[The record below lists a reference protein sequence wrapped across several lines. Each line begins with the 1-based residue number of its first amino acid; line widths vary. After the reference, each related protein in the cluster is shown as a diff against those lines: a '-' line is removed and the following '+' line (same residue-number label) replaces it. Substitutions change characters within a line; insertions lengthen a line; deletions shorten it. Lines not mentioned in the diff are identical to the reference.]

1 MLYQI
6 FPVMGLRRFEQKRG
20 CPVYLRA
27 LEIQGFKSFPD
38 KTVLAFGSDITAVV
52 GPNGSGKSNI
62 SDAIR
67 WVMGEQ
73 STRTLRGSKMEDV
86 IFNGTEK
93 RKGLGFAEVT
103 LVLDNTEH
111 IFQMEETEVA
121 VTRRYY
127 RSGESE
133 YYINR
138 RACRLKD
145 INELF
150 MDTGLGREG
159 YSIIG
164 QGRIDEIL
172 SVKSADR
179 REVFEEAAGI
189 SRFRHR
195 KEEAERKLER
205 TQENLVRINDKIGE
219 LELQVEPLRV
229 QAEKT
234 RKYNV
239 LRDELKGLEIS
250 VWLDQL
256 EHLRVNSV
264 KLKADCEA
272 AVRQRDEA
280 KAEVERLYAESEQ
293 LAGQMRDKD
302 IQAEELRGRQ
312 SGTDEQVHS
321 CENSITLL
329 KNDIKNNSEN
339 AQRIRQE
346 LEQQEG
352 RAGSIAAQIQEG
364 RDRLDQIG
372 RDMAGCQGEIDA
384 LARDAQEVMGSAGT
398 LNEELER
405 LQERERLETASAG
418 EARELLSALAAAA
431 QELYDREEKLGRE
444 LQEQEDK
451 ASQAREALEGTQK
464 ELEKVAEDRDA
475 AKNVISGYQMR
486 LQSRQRRLD
495 QAQEKHRRLQ
505 MDENNLN
512 SRIKMLAEMEK
523 LYEGYS
529 KAVKLVMGE
538 AGRGG
543 LKGVR
548 GPVAGLLHVPDQYAV
563 AIEIALGG
571 AMQNLVVERDE
582 DGKNAINYLKRRD
595 GGRCTF
601 LPMNTIRPADF
612 RDRAVENEEGFVGMG
627 DAVIS
632 FDRQYANI
640 FSNLLGRVVIAQS
653 MDKAMAMARKFG
665 HRFRIVTLDGQV
677 LNAGGSMTGGS
688 VSRSAGILSRANE
701 LERLNQQ
708 KDGLAADLKTASDE
722 LAKAQRELTAAQYEL
737 DAASAQLREAEDAV
751 LKYSERADSAQVQLA
766 DIELRRQALAGERAQ
781 VRRRMGENT
790 DNTAQA
796 KARIE
801 ELEGSA
807 AALRAEGEAKAQGRT
822 ALQDRV
828 AKLNEES
835 ARHSARLAGLEGEQ
849 SALRQSIGEL
859 ERLRDDLS
867 GDTANRTAMIGRF
880 EQQNDYLL
888 RRIQEEEERLQ
899 RLRAASQEGAAAIR
913 RLNDEKLALE
923 GRRNQADRQARDKN
937 SELIGMEREVSVL
950 EQKSVA
956 AVMEESQLLDK
967 LWESYQLSHEAARAQ
982 RVELESAAKAQRRIG
997 ELKRSISALGGIN
1010 PDAVEEFARV
1020 NERYTY
1026 FTGQRDDVAKAKKEL
1041 QDIIAQI
1048 TGEMTEIF
1056 KEQFALI
1063 DQEFRKAFTELFGG
1077 GKAEL
1082 ILEDQSDVLNCGI
1095 EIKAQPPG
1103 KTIQHMSSLSGGE
1116 RALIAIALYFAILK
1130 VRPTPFCVMDEI
1142 EAALDESNVVRYAR
1156 YMRRM
1161 SGKTQFIVITHR
1173 RGTMEEADVLYGVTM
1188 QEKGVSRMLTINLND
1203 VEKELNIK

>member
-1 MLYQI
+1 M
-6 FPVMGLRRFEQKRG
+6 
-20 CPVYLRA
+20 YLKA

-38 KTVLAFGSDITAVV
+38 KTTLTFGEDITAIV

-73 STRTLRGSKMEDV
+73 STRALRGGKMEDV
-86 IFNGTEK
+86 IFGGTAK
-93 RKGLGFAEVT
+93 RKQTGYAEVS
-103 LVLDNTEH
+103 LVLDNTSRL
-111 IFQMEETEVA
+111 FDMEESEVM

-138 RACRLKD
+138 RSVRLKD
-145 INELF
+145 VNELF

-205 TQENLVRINDKIGE
+205 TDENLVRINDKIDE

-234 RKYNV
+234 KKYLV

-250 VWLDQL
+250 VWLEQL
-256 EHLRVNSV
+256 ERIRASGV
-264 KLKADCEA
+264 KLRADCEA

-280 KAEVERLYAESEQ
+280 HAEVDRLYAESSE

-302 IQAEELRGRQ
+302 IQAEELRGKQ
-312 SGTDEQVHS
+312 SGMDEQVHA
-321 CENSITLL
+321 CENGITLL

-339 AQRIRQE
+339 AQRIRRE

-352 RAGSIAAQIQEG
+352 RAGSIAAQIDERRG
-364 RDRLDQIG
+364 RLEEIEA
-372 RDMAGCQGEIDA
+372 DMAACQEKIDA
-384 LARDAQEVMGSAGT
+384 LARSTQEVLGSAGS

-418 EARELLSALAAAA
+418 EAKELLSALAAAA
-431 QELYDREEKLGRE
+431 QELYDREEKLSQE
-444 LQEQEDK
+444 LQEQEGRS
-451 ASQAREALEGTQK
+451 AQAREALDGTQK
-464 ELEKVAEDRDA
+464 ELDKVTEDRDA
-475 AKNVISGYQMR
+475 AKNIISGYQMR
-486 LQSRQRRLD
+486 LQSRQRKLD

-523 LYEGYS
+523 MYEGYS

-538 AGRGG
+538 AERNGLRGI
-543 LKGVR
+543 R
-548 GPVAGLLHVPDQYAV
+548 GPVASLIHVPDQYAV

-595 GGRCTF
+595 GGRATF
-601 LPMNTIRPADF
+601 LPMNTVRPADF
-612 RDRAVENEEGFVGMG
+612 RDKAVEREDGFVGMG
-627 DAVIS
+627 DGLIS
-632 FDRQYANI
+632 FDSEYANI
-640 FSNLLGRVVIAQS
+640 FSNLLGRVVIAS
-653 MDKAMAMARKFG
+653 DMDKAMAMARKFG

-701 LERLNQQ
+701 LERLDRQ
-708 KDGLAADLKTASDE
+708 KDGLASDLKTAADE
-722 LAKAQRELTAAQYEL
+722 LSKAQRELTAAQYEL
-737 DAASAQLREAEDAV
+737 DAATAQLREAEDAV
-751 LKYSERADSAQVQLA
+751 LKYSERAESAKTLLA
-766 DIELRRQALAGERAQ
+766 DIELRRQTLAGERGQ
-781 VRRRMGENT
+781 VRRRMEENT
-790 DNTAQA
+790 ENTSQA

-801 ELEGSA
+801 QLEGSA

-822 ALQDRV
+822 ALQDKV
-828 AKLNEES
+828 TKLNEES
-835 ARHSARLAGLEGEQ
+835 AQHSARLAGLEGEQ
-849 SALRQSIGEL
+849 SALRQSIDEL
-859 ERLRDDLS
+859 ERLRDDLC
-867 GDTANRTAMIGRF
+867 GDTASRTAMIGEF
-880 EQQNDYLL
+880 EQQNDYLM
-888 RRIQEEEERLQ
+888 RRIREEEERLQ
-899 RLRAASQEGAAAIR
+899 NLKAASQEGFAAIR

-923 GRRNQADRQARDKN
+923 GRRNQAERQVREKN
-937 SELIGMEREVSVL
+937 NELLAMEREVSVL
-950 EQKSVA
+950 EQKSA
-956 AVMEESQLLDK
+956 AAAMEESQLLDK

-982 RVELESAAKAQRRIG
+982 RVELGSIQKAQKRIG
-997 ELKRSISALGGIN
+997 ELKRSISALGSIN
-1010 PDAVEEFARV
+1010 PDAVEEFQRV

-1026 FTGQRDDVAKAKKEL
+1026 FTGQRDDVAHAKKEL
-1041 QDIIAQI
+1041 EDIIAQI
-1048 TGEMTEIF
+1048 TGEMTGIF

-1063 DQEFRKAFTELFGG
+1063 NEEFRKAFTELFGG
-1077 GKAEL
+1077 GRAEL
-1082 ILEDQSDVLNCGI
+1082 ILEDPEDVLNCGI

>member
-1 MLYQI
+1 M
-6 FPVMGLRRFEQKRG
+6 
-20 CPVYLRA
+20 YLKA

-62 SDAIR
+62 ADAIR

-111 IFQMEETEVA
+111 LFPLEETEVA

-138 RACRLKD
+138 RACRLRD

-205 TQENLVRINDKIGE
+205 TEENLVRINDKIDE

-234 RKYNV
+234 KKYLI

-256 EHLRVNSV
+256 EKLRAGSL

-272 AVRQRDEA
+272 AVRQRDGAREA
-280 KAEVERLYAESEQ
+280 VEGLYAESGR
-293 LAGQMRDKD
+293 LADEMRDRD
-302 IQAEELRGRQ
+302 LQAEELRGKQ
-312 SGTDEQVHS
+312 SGMDEQVHA
-321 CENSITLL
+321 CENSISLL

-352 RAGSIAAQIQEG
+352 RAGSLAVQIGEGQDRLGRIEEDIAA
-364 RDRLDQIG
+364 
-372 RDMAGCQGEIDA
+372 CQAQMDA
-384 LARDAQEVMGSAGT
+384 LALRVREALGSAGT

-431 QELYDREEKLGRE
+431 QELYDREEKLGQE
-444 LQEQEDK
+444 LQEQEDR
-451 ASQAREALEGTQK
+451 AAQAREALDGTK
-464 ELEKVAEDRDA
+464 RELDKVTEDRDA

-523 LYEGYS
+523 MYEGYS

-538 AGRGG
+538 GARGG
-543 LKGVR
+543 LRGIR

-563 AIEIALGG
+563 AIETALGG
-571 AMQNLVVERDE
+571 AMQNLVTERDE
-582 DGKNAINYLKRRD
+582 DAKNAISYLKRRD

-612 RDRAVENEEGFVGMG
+612 RDRAVEREDGFVGMG
-627 DAVIS
+627 DALIS
-632 FDRQYANI
+632 FDPAYANV
-640 FSNLLGRVVIAQS
+640 FSNLLGRVAVAQS
-653 MDKAMAMARKFG
+653 LDKAMAMARKFG

-688 VSRSAGILSRANE
+688 ASRSAGILSRANE
-701 LERLNQQ
+701 LERLNRQRE
-708 KDGLAADLKTASDE
+708 GVAAGLKTASEE
-722 LAKAQRELTAAQYEL
+722 LAKAQREVTAAQYEL
-737 DAASAQLREAEDAV
+737 DAAAAQLREAEDAV
-751 LKYSERADSAQVQLA
+751 LKYSERADSAAALLA
-766 DIELRRQALAGERAQ
+766 DIELRRQTLASERGQ
-781 VRRRMGENT
+781 VRRRMEENNGST
-790 DNTAQA
+790 SQA

-801 ELEGSA
+801 ALEGSA

-822 ALQDRV
+822 ALQDKV
-828 AKLNEES
+828 SKLNEES
-835 ARHSARLAGLEGEQ
+835 ARYSAKLAGLEGER

-859 ERLRDDLS
+859 ERLREDLS
-867 GDTANRTAMIGRF
+867 GDTASRAAMIGQF
-880 EQQNDYLL
+880 EKQNDYLI
-888 RRIQEEEERLQ
+888 RRIREEEERLQ
-899 RLRAASQEGAAAIR
+899 GLKAASREGAAAIR

-923 GRRNQADRQARDKN
+923 GQRNQADRQARDKN
-937 SELIGMEREVSVL
+937 NELITMEREVSFL
-950 EQKSVA
+950 EQKA
-956 AVMEESQLLDK
+956 AASAIEESQLLDK
-967 LWESYQLSHEAARAQ
+967 LWENYELSHEAARAQ
-982 RVELESAAKAQRRIG
+982 RVELESVPKAQRRIG
-997 ELKRSISALGGIN
+997 ELKKSISALGGIN
-1010 PDAVEEFARV
+1010 PDAVEEFNRV

-1041 QDIIAQI
+1041 QEIIAQI
-1048 TGEMTEIF
+1048 VGEMTGIF
-1056 KEQFALI
+1056 QEQFALI
-1063 DQEFRKAFTELFGG
+1063 NEGFKTAFTDLFGG
-1077 GKAEL
+1077 GRASLE
-1082 ILEDQSDVLNCGI
+1082 LEDQSDVLNCGI
-1095 EIKAQPPG
+1095 EIRAQPPG
-1103 KTIQHMSSLSGGE
+1103 KTVQNMSALSGGE

-1203 VEKELNIK
+1203 IEKELNIK

>member
-1 MLYQI
+1 M
-6 FPVMGLRRFEQKRG
+6 
-20 CPVYLRA
+20 YLRA

-73 STRTLRGSKMEDV
+73 STRTLRGAKMEDV

-103 LVLDNTEH
+103 LVLDNTER

-138 RACRLKD
+138 RTCRLKD

-205 TQENLVRINDKIGE
+205 TEENLVRINDKIGE
-219 LELQVEPLRV
+219 LELQVEPLRA

-234 RKYNV
+234 KKYLI

-256 EHLRVNSV
+256 ERIRANSV
-264 KLKADCEA
+264 KVQADLNA
-272 AVRQRDEA
+272 AVRRRDEA
-280 KAEVERLYAESEQ
+280 KTAVERLYAESGE
-293 LAGQMRDKD
+293 LAEQMRDKD
-302 IQAEELRGRQ
+302 IQAEELRGKQ
-312 SGTDEQVHS
+312 SGMDEQVHA
-321 CENSITLL
+321 CENGIALL

-339 AQRIRQE
+339 AQRIRRE

-352 RAGSIAAQIQEG
+352 RAGSIAAQIEERRG
-364 RDRLDQIG
+364 RLDEIE
-372 RDMAGCQGEIDA
+372 RDVTACRERMDA
-384 LARDAQEVMGSAGT
+384 LAGSIREVLGSAGS

-418 EARELLSALAAAA
+418 EAKELLSALAAAA
-431 QELYDREEKLGRE
+431 QELYDREERLSQE

-451 ASQAREALEGTQK
+451 AVQARQALEATRK
-464 ELEKVAEDRDA
+464 ELDKVTEDRDA
-475 AKNVISGYQMR
+475 ARNVISGYQMR
-486 LQSRQRRLD
+486 LQSRRRRLD
-495 QAQEKHRRLQ
+495 QIQEKHRRLQ

-538 AGRGG
+538 AERGG
-543 LKGVR
+543 LRGVR

-582 DGKNAINYLKRRD
+582 DGKNAISYLKRRD
-595 GGRCTF
+595 GGRATF

-612 RDRAVENEEGFVGMG
+612 RDRAVEREDGFVGMG
-627 DAVIS
+627 DALIS
-632 FDRQYANI
+632 FDPEYANI
-640 FSNLLGRVVIAQS
+640 FSNLLGRVVIARD
-653 MDKAMAMARKFG
+653 MDRAMAMARRFG

-701 LERLNQQ
+701 LERLSQQ
-708 KDGLAADLKTASDE
+708 KDGLAADLKTAADE
-722 LAKAQRELTAAQYEL
+722 LTKAQREVTAAQYEL
-737 DAASAQLREAEDAV
+737 DAATAQLREAEDAV
-751 LKYSERADSAQVQLA
+751 LKYTERADSAQTQLT
-766 DIELRRQALAGERAQ
+766 DVEQRRQVLAGERTQ
-781 VRRRMGENT
+781 VRRRMEENT
-790 DNTAQA
+790 ENTAQA

-801 ELEGSA
+801 KLEGSA
-807 AALRAEGEAKAQGRT
+807 AALRAESEAKAQGRT
-822 ALQDRV
+822 ALQDKV
-828 AKLNEES
+828 AQLNEES
-835 ARHSARLAGLEGEQ
+835 ARHSARMAGLEGEQ
-849 SALRQSIGEL
+849 SALRQSIDEL
-859 ERLRDDLS
+859 ERLREDLS
-867 GDTANRTAMIGRF
+867 GDTASRTAMIGQF
-880 EQQNDYLL
+880 EQQNDYLM

-899 RLRAASQEGAAAIR
+899 ALKAASQEGSAAIR

-923 GRRNQADRQARDKN
+923 GKRNQADRQARDMN
-937 SELIGMEREVSVL
+937 NELNTMEREVAFL
-950 EQKSVA
+950 EQKCSA
-956 AVMEESQLLDK
+956 TAIEESQILDK
-967 LWESYQLSHEAARAQ
+967 LWENYELSHEAARAQ
-982 RVELESAAKAQRRIG
+982 RVELESVQKAQRRIG
-997 ELKRSISALGGIN
+997 ELKKSISALGSIN
-1010 PDAVEEFARV
+1010 PDAVEEFSRV

-1026 FTGQRDDVAKAKKEL
+1026 FTGQRDDVTKAKKEL

-1048 TGEMTEIF
+1048 TEEMTGIF
-1056 KEQFALI
+1056 QEQFGLI
-1063 DQEFRKAFTELFGG
+1063 NEEFRKAFIELFGG

-1082 ILEDQSDVLNCGI
+1082 LLDDPKDVLNCGI

-1161 SGKTQFIVITHR
+1161 SDKTQFIVITHR

>member
-1 MLYQI
+1 M
-6 FPVMGLRRFEQKRG
+6 
-20 CPVYLRA
+20 YLKA
-27 LEIQGFKSFPD
+27 LEIQGFKSFAD

-62 SDAIR
+62 ADAIR

-111 IFQMEETEVA
+111 MFQMEETEVA

-179 REVFEEAAGI
+179 REIFEEAAGI

-205 TQENLVRINDKIGE
+205 TDENLVRINDKIDE
-219 LELQVEPLRV
+219 LELQVEPLRA

-234 RKYNV
+234 KKYLV
-239 LRDELKGLEIS
+239 LRDELKELEIS
-250 VWLDQL
+250 VWLEQL
-256 EHLRVNSV
+256 ERIRANAV
-264 KLKADCEA
+264 KLRGDCEA

-280 KAEVERLYAESEQ
+280 QGEVERLYAQSGE
-293 LAGQMRDKD
+293 LAQEMRDKD
-302 IQAEELRGRQ
+302 VQAENLRGKQ
-312 SGTDEQVHS
+312 SGLDEQVHA
-321 CENSITLL
+321 CENGITLL

-352 RAGSIAAQIQEG
+352 RAGSIAAQIQE
-364 RDRLDQIG
+364 RRARLDEIEE
-372 RDMAGCQGEIDA
+372 DMARRQEELERLG
-384 LARDAQEVMGSAGT
+384 RWVQEVLGSAGS
-398 LNEELER
+398 LDDELER

-418 EARELLSALAAAA
+418 EARELLSALTAAA
-431 QELYDREEKLGRE
+431 QELYDREEKLGQE
-444 LQEQEDK
+444 LQEQEER
-451 ASQAREALEGTQK
+451 AAQARDALEGTKK
-464 ELEKVAEDRDA
+464 ELEKVTEDRDA

-486 LQSRQRRLD
+486 LQSRQRKLD
-495 QAQEKHRRLQ
+495 QAQETHRRLQ

-512 SRIKMLAEMEK
+512 SRIKMLSEMEK

-538 AGRGG
+538 AERGG
-543 LKGVR
+543 LRGVR

-595 GGRCTF
+595 GGRATF
-601 LPMNTIRPADF
+601 LPMNTVRPAEF
-612 RDRAVENEEGFVGMG
+612 RDRAVENEDGFLGMG
-627 DAVIS
+627 DTLIS
-632 FDRQYANI
+632 FDRQYAGI
-640 FSNLLGRVVIAQS
+640 FSNLLGRVVIAS
-653 MDKAMAMARKFG
+653 DMDKAMAMARKFG

-701 LERLNQQ
+701 LERLNRQ
-708 KDGLAADLKTASDE
+708 KDGLSADLKAAGDE
-722 LAKAQRELTAAQYEL
+722 LAKTQREVTAAQYEL
-737 DAASAQLREAEDAV
+737 DAATAQLREAEDAV
-751 LKYSERADSAQVQLA
+751 LKYSERAESAQVQLGEV
-766 DIELRRQALAGERAQ
+766 ELRRQGLAGEREQ
-781 VRRRMGENT
+781 VRRRMEENT

-801 ELEGSA
+801 ALEGSA

-822 ALQDRV
+822 ALQDKV

-835 ARHSARLAGLEGEQ
+835 AQHSARLAGLEGEQ

-859 ERLRDDLS
+859 ERLREDLS
-867 GDTANRTAMIGRF
+867 GDTASRTAMIGQF
-880 EQQNDYLL
+880 ERQNDYLA
-888 RRIQEEEERLQ
+888 RRIQEEEDRLQ
-899 RLRAASQEGAAAIR
+899 GLKGASQEGIAAIR
-913 RLNDEKLALE
+913 RLNEEKLALE
-923 GRRNQADRQARDKN
+923 GKRNQTDRQARDKN
-937 SELIGMEREVSVL
+937 NELLAMEREVSVL
-950 EQKSVA
+950 EQKSA
-956 AVMEESQLLDK
+956 AAAMEESQLLDK
-967 LWESYQLSHEAARAQ
+967 LWEGYQLSHEAARAQ
-982 RVELESAAKAQRRIG
+982 RVELESVQKAQRRIG
-997 ELKRSISALGGIN
+997 ELKKSISALGSIN
-1010 PDAVEEFARV
+1010 PDAVEEFNRV

-1026 FTGQRDDVAKAKKEL
+1026 FTDQRDDVAKAKKEL
-1041 QDIIAQI
+1041 EDIIAQI

-1056 KEQFALI
+1056 QEQFALI
-1063 DQEFRKAFTELFGG
+1063 DQEFRKAFAELFGG

-1082 ILEDQSDVLNCGI
+1082 ILEDPEDVLGCGI

-1161 SGKTQFIVITHR
+1161 SDKTQFIVITHR

-1203 VEKELNIK
+1203 VEQELNIK

>member
-1 MLYQI
+1 M
-6 FPVMGLRRFEQKRG
+6 
-20 CPVYLRA
+20 YLKA

-38 KTVLAFGSDITAVV
+38 KTVLSFGSDITAVV

-62 SDAIR
+62 ADAIR

-103 LVLDNTEH
+103 LVLDNSRR

-138 RACRLKD
+138 RACRLRD

-205 TQENLVRINDKIGE
+205 TDENLVRINDKIGE

-234 RKYNV
+234 KKYNI
-239 LRDELKGLEIS
+239 LRDELKGLEVS

-256 EHLRVNSV
+256 DQLRASSV

-280 KAEVERLYAESEQ
+280 REAVERLYAESGR
-293 LAGQMRDKD
+293 LADEMRDKD
-302 IQAEELRGRQ
+302 LQAEELRGKQ
-312 SGTDEQVHS
+312 SGMDEQVHA
-321 CENSITLL
+321 CENSIALL

-352 RAGSIAAQIQEG
+352 RAGSIASQIDEG
-364 RDRLDQIG
+364 RDRLDQIE
-372 RDMAGCQGEIDA
+372 RDMAECQARIDA
-384 LARDAQEVMGSAGT
+384 LAGRTREVLGSAGA

-431 QELYDREEKLGRE
+431 QELLDREEKLSQE
-444 LQEQEDK
+444 LQEQEDR
-451 ASQAREALEGTQK
+451 AAQAREALDGTNK
-464 ELEKVAEDRDA
+464 ELEKVTEDRDA

-486 LQSRQRRLD
+486 LQGRQRKLD

-505 MDENNLN
+505 MDENNLS

-523 LYEGYS
+523 MYEGYS

-538 AGRGG
+538 AERGG
-543 LKGVR
+543 LRGIR

-563 AIEIALGG
+563 AIETALGG
-571 AMQNLVVERDE
+571 AMQNLVAERDE
-582 DGKNAINYLKRRD
+582 DAKNAINYLKHRD

-612 RDRAVENEEGFVGMG
+612 RDRAVEREDGFVGMG
-627 DAVIS
+627 DALIS
-632 FDRQYANI
+632 FDPAYANV
-640 FSNLLGRVVIAQS
+640 FSNLLGRVAVAQNL
-653 MDKAMAMARKFG
+653 DKAMAIARKFG

-701 LERLNQQ
+701 LERLNRQ

-722 LAKAQRELTAAQYEL
+722 LAQAQREVTAAQYEL
-737 DAASAQLREAEDAV
+737 DAAAAQLREAEDAV
-751 LKYSERADSAQVQLA
+751 LKYSERADSAAAQLA
-766 DIELRRQALAGERAQ
+766 DLELRRQALASERGQ
-781 VRRRMGENT
+781 VRRRMEENT
-790 DNTAQA
+790 GSTAQA

-801 ELEGSA
+801 ALEGSA
-807 AALRAEGEAKAQGRT
+807 AALRAEGEAKARGRT
-822 ALQDRV
+822 ALQDKVSR
-828 AKLNEES
+828 LNEES
-835 ARHSARLAGLEGEQ
+835 AGYSARLAGLEGER

-867 GDTANRTAMIGRF
+867 GDTASRTAMIGQF
-880 EQQNDYLL
+880 EKQNDYLV

-899 RLRAASQEGAAAIR
+899 GLKAASQEGTAAIR

-937 SELIGMEREVSVL
+937 NELINMEREVSTL
-950 EQKSVA
+950 EQKSVS
-956 AVMEESQLLDK
+956 AVMEENRILDK

-982 RVELESAAKAQRRIG
+982 RVEVESAQKAQRRIG

-1010 PDAVEEFARV
+1010 PDAVEEFNRV

-1048 TGEMTEIF
+1048 VGEMTGIF
-1056 KEQFALI
+1056 TEQFALI
-1063 DQEFRKAFTELFGG
+1063 NEGFKAAFTDLFGG
-1077 GKAEL
+1077 GRASLE
-1082 ILEDQSDVLNCGI
+1082 LEDPSDVLNCGI
-1095 EIKAQPPG
+1095 EIRAQPPG
-1103 KTIQHMSSLSGGE
+1103 KTVQNMSALSGGE

-1142 EAALDESNVVRYAR
+1142 EAALDEANVVRYAR
-1156 YMRRM
+1156 YLRRI
-1161 SGKTQFIVITHR
+1161 SDKTQFIVITHR

-1188 QEKGVSRMLTINLND
+1188 QEKGVSRMLTINLNE
-1203 VEKELNIK
+1203 VESELNIK

>member
-1 MLYQI
+1 M
-6 FPVMGLRRFEQKRG
+6 
-20 CPVYLRA
+20 YLKA

-38 KTVLAFGSDITAVV
+38 KTVLVFGSDITAVV

-103 LVLDNTEH
+103 LVLDNTER

-145 INELF
+145 INEMF

-205 TQENLVRINDKIGE
+205 TEENLVRINDKIGE
-219 LELQVEPLRV
+219 LELQVEPLRA

-234 RKYNV
+234 KKYNV

-256 EHLRVNSV
+256 ERLRAAGV
-264 KLKADCEA
+264 KLKGDLEG

-280 KAEVERLYAESEQ
+280 KAEVDRLYAESEA

-302 IQAEELRGRQ
+302 IQAEELRGKQ
-312 SGTDEQVHS
+312 SGLDEQVHA
-321 CENSITLL
+321 CENGIALL

-352 RAGSIAAQIQEG
+352 RAGSIAAQIEERRG
-364 RDRLDQIG
+364 RLDQIG
-372 RDMAGCQGEIDA
+372 RDMAACQERMDA
-384 LARDAQEVMGSAGT
+384 LAGRAQEVLGSAGT

-405 LQERERLETASAG
+405 LRERERLEAASAG
-418 EARELLSALAAAA
+418 EAKELLSALAAAA
-431 QELYDREEKLGRE
+431 QELYDREEKLGQE

-451 ASQAREALEGTQK
+451 ASQAREALDATRK
-464 ELEKVAEDRDA
+464 ELDKVAEDRDA
-475 AKNVISGYQMR
+475 AKNVISGYQTR
-486 LQSRQRRLD
+486 LQFRQRRLD

-512 SRIKMLAEMEK
+512 SRIKMLSEMEK

-538 AGRGG
+538 AERGG
-543 LKGVR
+543 LRGVR

-582 DGKNAINYLKRRD
+582 DGKNAISYLKRRD

-612 RDRAVENEEGFVGMG
+612 RDKAVEQEDGFVGMG
-627 DAVIS
+627 DAIIS
-632 FDRQYANI
+632 FDRQYADI

-677 LNAGGSMTGGS
+677 LNTGGSMTGGS

-701 LERLNQQ
+701 LERLNKQ
-708 KDGLAADLKTASDE
+708 KDGLAADLKAAGGE
-722 LAKAQRELTAAQYEL
+722 LEKAQRELTAAQYEL
-737 DAASAQLREAEDAV
+737 DVSSAHLREAEDAV

-766 DIELRRQALAGERAQ
+766 DIELRRQALAGERAE
-781 VRRRMGENT
+781 VRRRMEENT

-822 ALQDRV
+822 ALHDKIAR
-828 AKLNEES
+828 LNEES
-835 ARHSARLAGLEGEQ
+835 AQHSARLAGLEGEQ
-849 SALRQSIGEL
+849 SALRESIGEL

-867 GDTANRTAMIGRF
+867 GDTASRTAMIGQF
-880 EQQNDYLL
+880 EQQNDYLT
-888 RRIQEEEERLQ
+888 RRIREEEERLQ
-899 RLRAASQEGAAAIR
+899 GLRAVSREGTAAIR
-913 RLNDEKLALE
+913 RLNDEKLELE

-937 SELIGMEREVSVL
+937 NELNTMEREVAFL
-950 EQKSVA
+950 EQKA
-956 AVMEESQLLDK
+956 AASAMEESQILDK
-967 LWESYQLSHEAARAQ
+967 LWEGYQLSHEAARAQ

-997 ELKRSISALGGIN
+997 ELKKSISALGSIN

-1063 DQEFRKAFTELFGG
+1063 DQEFRKAFAELFGG

-1082 ILEDQSDVLNCGI
+1082 ILDDPEDVLGCGI

>member
-1 MLYQI
+1 M
-6 FPVMGLRRFEQKRG
+6 
-20 CPVYLRA
+20 YLKA

-38 KTVLAFGSDITAVV
+38 KTVLAFDADITAVV

-62 SDAIR
+62 ADAIR

-103 LVLDNTEH
+103 LVLDNTGR
-111 IFQMEETEVA
+111 IFPMEETEVA

-179 REVFEEAAGI
+179 REIFEEAAGI

-205 TQENLVRINDKIGE
+205 TEENMVRINDKIDE

-234 RKYNV
+234 KKYLV

-256 EHLRVNSV
+256 ERIRAGSV
-264 KLKADCEA
+264 KLRSDLDG

-280 KAEVERLYAESEQ
+280 HAQVERLYAESGE
-293 LAGQMRDKD
+293 LAEQMRDKD
-302 IQAEELRGRQ
+302 IQAEELRGKQ
-312 SGTDEQVHS
+312 SGADEQVHA
-321 CENSITLL
+321 CENAIALL

-352 RAGSIAAQIQEG
+352 RAGTLAAQIEEG
-364 RDRLDQIG
+364 QGRLQQIG
-372 RDMAGCQGEIDA
+372 RDMAACREKIDA
-384 LARDAQEVMGSAGT
+384 LARRAREVQGSAGT
-398 LNEELER
+398 LDGELER
-405 LQERERLETASAG
+405 LRERERLETASAG

-431 QELYDREEKLGRE
+431 QELYDREEKLGQE

-451 ASQAREALEGTQK
+451 ADQAKQALDATQK
-464 ELEKVAEDRDA
+464 ELDKVAEERDA

-523 LYEGYS
+523 MYEGYS

-543 LKGVR
+543 LRGVR
-548 GPVAGLLHVPDQYAV
+548 GPVAGLLHVPDQYTV
-563 AIEIALGG
+563 AIETALGG

-582 DGKNAINYLKRRD
+582 DGKNAIQYLKRRD

-612 RDRAVENEEGFVGMG
+612 RDRAVEQEDGFVGMG

-632 FDRQYANI
+632 FAPEYADI
-640 FSNLLGRVVIAQS
+640 FSNLLGRVVIAQD
-653 MDKAMAMARKFG
+653 MDRAMAMARKFG

-688 VSRSAGILSRANE
+688 ASRSAGVLSRANE

-708 KDGLAADLKTASDE
+708 KDGLGADLKAAADE
-722 LAKAQRELTAAQYEL
+722 LAKAQREVTAAQYEL
-737 DAASAQLREAEDAV
+737 DAAAAQLREAEDAV
-751 LKYSERADSAQVQLA
+751 LKYSERADGAKAQMAEV
-766 DIELRRQALAGERAQ
+766 ELRRQTLAGEREQ
-781 VRRRMGENT
+781 VRRRMEENT
-790 DNTAQA
+790 QNTAQA

-801 ELEGSA
+801 ALEGSA

-822 ALQDRV
+822 ALQDRI

-835 ARHSARLAGLEGEQ
+835 AQHSARLAGLEGEQ
-849 SALRQSIGEL
+849 FALGQSVGEL

-867 GDTANRTAMIGRF
+867 GDTASRTAMIGQF
-880 EQQNDYLL
+880 EEQNGYLL
-888 RRIQEEEERLQ
+888 RRIQEEEERLRQ
-899 RLRAASQEGAAAIR
+899 LRAASQEGAAAIR
-913 RLNDEKLALE
+913 RLNEEKLALE
-923 GRRNQADRQARDKN
+923 GKRNQADRQARDKN
-937 SELIGMEREVSVL
+937 NELIAMEREVSFL
-950 EQKSVA
+950 EQKA
-956 AVMEESQLLDK
+956 AANAMEESQILDK
-967 LWESYQLSHEAARAQ
+967 LWEGYQLSHEAARAE
-982 RVELESAAKAQRRIG
+982 RVELESVQKAQRRIG
-997 ELKRSISALGGIN
+997 ELKKSISALGSIN

-1041 QDIIAQI
+1041 QDIITQI
-1048 TGEMTEIF
+1048 TGEMTGIF

-1063 DQEFRKAFTELFGG
+1063 DQEFRGAFTELFGG
-1077 GKAEL
+1077 GRAEL
-1082 ILEDQSDVLNCGI
+1082 ILDDPEDVLGCGI
-1095 EIKAQPPG
+1095 DIRAQPPG
-1103 KTIQHMSSLSGGE
+1103 KTIQHMSALSGGE

-1161 SGKTQFIVITHR
+1161 SNKTQFIVITHR

>member
-1 MLYQI
+1 M
-6 FPVMGLRRFEQKRG
+6 
-20 CPVYLRA
+20 YLKA

-62 SDAIR
+62 ADAIR

-103 LVLDNTEH
+103 LVLDNAQR
-111 IFQMEETEVA
+111 IFPLEETEVA

-138 RACRLKD
+138 RACRLRD

-205 TQENLVRINDKIGE
+205 TEENLVRIDDKIGE
-219 LELQVEPLRV
+219 LELQVEPLRA

-234 RKYNV
+234 RKY
-239 LRDELKGLEIS
+239 LLFRDELKGLEIS
-250 VWLDQL
+250 MWLEQL
-256 EHLRVNSV
+256 EEIRANSMKLRS
-264 KLKADCEA
+264 DHEA
-272 AVRQRDEA
+272 AVRQRDA
-280 KAEVERLYAESEQ
+280 AHDEVERLYAQSGE

-302 IQAEELRGRQ
+302 VQAEELRGKQ
-312 SGTDEQVHS
+312 AGMDEQIHA
-321 CENSITLL
+321 CENSIALL

-346 LEQQEG
+346 LEQQED
-352 RAGSIAAQIQEG
+352 RAGSIAAQIEERKG
-364 RDRLDQIG
+364 RL
-372 RDMAGCQGEIDA
+372 GEIEREI
-384 LARDAQEVMGSAGT
+384 ARCRARLVELTEDVQQTLGSAGS
-398 LNEELER
+398 LDDELER
-405 LQERERLETASAG
+405 LQERERLENASAG

-431 QELYDREEKLGRE
+431 QELYDREEKLSQE
-444 LQEQEDK
+444 LQEQEDR
-451 ASQAREALEGTQK
+451 AAQARTVLEDTRR
-464 ELEKVAEDRDA
+464 ELDKVTEDRDA
-475 AKNVISGYQMR
+475 AQNVISGYQLR
-486 LQSRQRRLD
+486 LRSRQEKLE

-505 MDENNLN
+505 MDENDLR
-512 SRIKMLAEMEK
+512 SRIKMLSEMEK
-523 LYEGYS
+523 MYEGYS

-538 AGRGG
+538 AGRSG
-543 LKGVR
+543 LRGIR

-571 AMQNLVVERDE
+571 AMQHLVVERDE
-582 DGKNAINYLKRRD
+582 DAKHAIAHLKRRD

-601 LPMNTIRPADF
+601 LPMNTIRPAEF
-612 RDRAVENEEGFVGMG
+612 RDKAVEREDGFVGMG
-627 DAVIS
+627 DALIS
-632 FDRQYANI
+632 FGAEYAGI
-640 FSNLLGRVVIAQS
+640 FSNLLGRVVIARD
-653 MDKAMAMARKFG
+653 MDRAMAMARKFG

-701 LERLNQQ
+701 LERLRRQR
-708 KDGLAADLKTASDE
+708 DGLSAGMQTAQEE
-722 LAKAQRELTAAQYEL
+722 LARAQREVTAAQYEL
-737 DAASAQLREAEDAV
+737 DAATAQLREAEDAV
-751 LKYSERADSAQVQLA
+751 LKYSERMDSAQTQSEQV
-766 DIELRRQALAGERAQ
+766 ELRRQTLVGEREQ
-781 VRRRMGENT
+781 VRRRMEENT
-790 DNTAQA
+790 GSTAQA
-796 KARIE
+796 KDRIE
-801 ELEGSA
+801 ALEGAA
-807 AALRAEGEAKAQGRT
+807 AALRAQSEAKSQGRT
-822 ALQDRV
+822 ALQDEV
-828 AKLNEES
+828 ARLNEES
-835 ARHSARLAGLEGEQ
+835 ARHSASLAGLEGER
-849 SALRQSIGEL
+849 SALCQSIGEL
-859 ERLRDDLS
+859 ERLRADLS
-867 GDTANRTAMIGRF
+867 GDAASRTAMIGQF
-880 EQQNDYLL
+880 EQENGYLT
-888 RRIQEEEERLQ
+888 RRIKEEEERLQ
-899 RLRAASQEGAAAIR
+899 ALRYAGQEGAAALR
-913 RLNDEKLALE
+913 RLNEEKLALE

-937 SELIGMEREVSVL
+937 NELIAMEREVSVL
-950 EQKSVA
+950 EQRTA
-956 AVMEESQLLDK
+956 AASLEEGQLLDK

-982 RVELESAAKAQRRIG
+982 RVDLGSVQKAQRRIG
-997 ELKRSISALGGIN
+997 ELKRSISALGNIN
-1010 PDAVEEFARV
+1010 PDAVEEFSRV

-1026 FTGQRDDVAKAKKEL
+1026 FTEQRDDVTKAKKEL
-1041 QDIIAQI
+1041 EAIIAQI
-1048 TGEMTEIF
+1048 TGEMTGIF
-1056 KEQFALI
+1056 KERFAQI
-1063 DQEFRKAFTELFGG
+1063 DEGFRQAFTDLFGG
-1077 GKAEL
+1077 GKARLE
-1082 ILEDQSDVLNCGI
+1082 LEDSEDVLGCGI
-1095 EIKAQPPG
+1095 DIWAQPPG
-1103 KTIQHMSSLSGGE
+1103 KTVQNMSALSGGE

-1142 EAALDESNVVRYAR
+1142 EAALDEANVARYAR
-1156 YMRRM
+1156 YLRRI

-1188 QEKGVSRMLTINLND
+1188 QEKGVSRMLTIDLND
-1203 VEKELNIK
+1203 VEKELDIE

>member
-205 TQENLVRINDKIGE
+205 TEDNLVRINDKISE

-1156 YMRRM
+1156 YLRRI
-1161 SGKTQFIVITHR
+1161 SDKTQFIVITHR

-1188 QEKGVSRMLTINLND
+1188 QEKGVSRMLTINLNE